1 MGIDWFTFAA
11 QIVNFLILVG
21 LLWKFAYRPLLAA
34 MDRREATIRARLD
47 EAEARR
53 QEAERREAELAEERE
68 QLAAERDEQLSKAR
82 EEADQRR
89 QELLAAARERVA
101 ASEQAWRA
109 DLWRQQSQ
117 LATDLQRHA
126 GRQALAAAR
135 RIFGDLAD
143 ADLQPRIVARFGERL
158 EELDEGERE
167 GLREAL
173 AAADGEATVVTAVA
187 LGDQEKRQLRE
198 QLGALGKN
206 EVELAFEEDGQLVAG
221 VELRVGDRRV
231 AWSAADYLDE
241 LEEAVAER
249 IAAATRQREEQGE
262 GKSAE
267 GEGESGEEAASSAA
281 QETVGE
287 QRGG

>member
-1 MGIDWFTFAA
+1 VGIDWFTFAA

-34 MDRREATIRARLD
+34 MDRREATIRERLD
-47 EAEARR
+47 EAEARG
-53 QEAERREAELAEERE
+53 QEAERRQVELAEERE
-68 QLAAERDEQLSKAR
+68 KLAAERNKQLSKAR
-82 EEADQRR
+82 EEADERR

-109 DLWRQQSQ
+109 DLRRQQSQ

-135 RIFGDLAD
+135 QIVGDLAD
-143 ADLQPRIVARFGERL
+143 ADLQQRIVARFGQRL
-158 EELDEGERE
+158 EKLDEGERE

-187 LGDQEKRQLRE
+187 LGDEEKGQLRE
-198 QLGALGKN
+198 QLGALGER

-249 IAAATRQREEQGE
+249 IAAATRPRDEHGE
-262 GKSAE
+262 GESAE
-267 GEGESGEEAASSAA
+267 GEGESGGDGASGAA